1 MNLSAGLSSEKSESA
16 AQLWRGHFVALSRS
30 MVDQSVLVNR
40 VVDMDWRFG
49 VTAASSELAQA
60 GSTFLQL
67 KLVVRAP
74 VLLRV
79 RASLRQPAL
88 QTTRVQC
95 MLSSSSSRRRC
106 RRASPSCKLGCT

>member
-1 MNLSAGLSSEKSESA
+1 MCAFITGLTAEKSAVA

-30 MVDQSVLVNR
+30 MVDQSLLVNR

-67 KLVVRAP
+67 KLVVWIP
-74 VLLRV
+74 PSPSTVPCGP
-79 RASLRQPAL
+79 SQPAF
-88 QTTRVQC
+88 T
-95 MLSSSSSRRRC
+95 
-106 RRASPSCKLGCT
+106 K